1 MLGLIITSL
10 QLFAIGFG
18 LGIAGPCILSCMP
31 ILAAYAAGSGKGVKA
46 ALSDVLYLLTGR
58 LLAYV
63 VLGFLAG
70 LSGSYIRR
78 LSSFACA
85 DILRCASGVIVI
97 ALGIALFFDISK
109 NAGFCLFKKKYNVDS
124 KSLFLAG
131 FVIGISPCLP
141 LIALLLEVA
150 IMSKNALQ
158 GALYSLFFGLGT
170 LVSGMIIVGPV
181 AGMLSYFSET
191 LKEERSRIAFRFLCG
206 FLLLSF
212 GLFILFGRRLYY
224 NTGNAHHFF

>member
-1 MLGLIITSL
+1 MADSIITSL

-31 ILAAYAAGSGKGVKA
+31 VLAAYAAGAGKGVKA
-46 ALSDVLYLLTGR
+46 ALRDVLYLLTGR

-63 VLGFLAG
+63 VLGYLAG

-78 LSSFACA
+78 LSSEAAA
-85 DILRCASGVIVI
+85 DILKYASGIIVI
-97 ALGIALFFDISK
+97 ALGMFLFFDISK
-109 NAGFCLFKKKYNVDS
+109 NAGFCLFQKKYNVSS

-131 FVIGISPCLP
+131 FVMGISPCMP
-141 LIALLLEVA
+141 LIALLLEIA

-158 GALYSLFFGLGT
+158 GSFYALFFGLGT
-170 LVSGMIIVGPV
+170 LASGMIIVGPV

-191 LKEERSRIAFRFLCG
+191 LKEERYRRIFRFLCG
-206 FLLLSF
+206 FLLVSF
-212 GLFILFGRRLYY
+212 GLFILFGGGLHY
-224 NTGNAHHFF
+224 NTENARHFL